1 MHLGAQRTRSGR
13 VSPTDTTR
21 FFVLLLSTCA
31 ALLSAEE
38 CSSAQ
43 GVDVIRHLGLSGH
56 RDTQTSGTDY
66 LTSLASSPTVLPPG
80 VGVTLGRESLID
92 FPSPGLFPAGVD
104 EEFSLVVT
112 LRSWRASNA
121 FLFSVR
127 DNKDRLEFGLQLL
140 GGRVV
145 VHMGEKASVYFKH
158 ELQDGQWH
166 SFSVGVRR
174 RSVSFFARCGAVR
187 RSEETLTRTQ
197 TLGSE
202 GRVSVGK
209 MDPRAVQF
217 EGALCQLDI
226 YPCAQAAAQYC
237 DYVKKQCRLSDTF
250 RSETSPA
257 SPHASSGS
265 RLSTFTPSPRLNRFS
280 QTLRSLTTRHPGP
293 SPSPL
298 SGFPSFTAEIPITEK
313 TPEHQQALMKPR
325 GTEVTPYPVTVVRKR
340 RLRNNVKENAVKV
353 NGTVLYREESS
364 YNVLD
369 TSEEG
374 MHETGYSD
382 GYGYDY
388 GFDED
393 EYFFEYDGFIGP
405 KGDPGP
411 PGLPGPPVIEQK
423 IVGSIP

>member
-1 MHLGAQRTRSGR
+1 MFLC
-13 VSPTDTTR
+13 
-21 FFVLLLSTCA
+21 L
-31 ALLSAEE
+31 
-38 CSSAQ
+38 

-92 FPSPGLFPAGVD
+92 SPSTGLFPAGVD
-104 EEFSLVVT
+104 EEFSLVVS
-112 LRSWRASNA
+112 LRSWRASNS

-127 DNKDRLEFGLQLL
+127 DNKDRLLFGLQLL
-140 GGRVV
+140 PGRVV
-145 VHMGEKASVYFKH
+145 VHTGEKASVYFKH
-158 ELQDGQWH
+158 ELQDGRWN
-166 SFSVGVRR
+166 SFSVGVRP

-187 RSEETLTRTQ
+187 YSEETLTRTQ
-197 TLGSE
+197 TLASE
-202 GRVSVGK
+202 GRVSVGR

-250 RSETSPA
+250 RSESSEFLSPSPA
-257 SPHASSGS
+257 TSSES
-265 RLSTFTPSPRLNRFS
+265 HLSTFTPSPRFNRFS
-280 QTLRSLTTRHPGP
+280 QTSRSDTTRHTSP

-298 SGFPSFTAEIPITEK
+298 SFTAETPVTEK
-313 TPEHQQALMKPR
+313 TPKDENDTENEQHLMKPR
-325 GTEVTPYPVTVVRKR
+325 GTEVTPDLVTVIRQK
-340 RLRNNVKENAVKV
+340 RLRNSVKESVVKV

-364 YNVLD
+364 YNHVD

-374 MHETGYSD
+374 MHDTGYSD

-393 EYFFEYDGFIGP
+393 EYFFDYDGFIGP

-411 PGLPGPPVIEQK
+411 PVSKPLFSFRIFSFFNAVTPQQVRAKHRFRIYPNYNA
-423 IVGSIP
+423 

>member
-1 MHLGAQRTRSGR
+1 M
-13 VSPTDTTR
+13 
-21 FFVLLLSTCA
+21 
-31 ALLSAEE
+31 
-38 CSSAQ
+38 
-43 GVDVIRHLGLSGH
+43 IRHLGLSGH

-92 FPSPGLFPAGVD
+92 SPSPGLFPAGVD

-127 DNKDRLEFGLQLL
+127 DNKDRLQFGLQLL
-140 GGRVV
+140 AGRLVI
-145 VHMGEKASVYFKH
+145 HTGEKASVYFKH

-166 SFSVGVRR
+166 SFSVGVRP
-174 RSVSFFARCGAVR
+174 RSVSFFARCGAVQH
-187 RSEETLTRTQ
+187 SEETLTWTQ
-197 TLGSE
+197 MLGSE

-226 YPCAQAAAQYC
+226 YPCAQAAAKYC
-237 DYVKKQCRLSDTF
+237 DYVKKHCRLSDTF

-257 SPHASSGS
+257 SPHTSSGS
-265 RLSTFTPSPRLNRFS
+265 HLSTFTPSPRLTRFS
-280 QTLRSLTTRHPGP
+280 QTLRSHTMRDPVP

-298 SGFPSFTAEIPITEK
+298 SRFPIAEK
-313 TPEHQQALMKPR
+313 TPEDQRPFMKPR
-325 GTEVTPYPVTVVRKR
+325 GTEVTPDPVTVVRQR
-340 RLRNNVKENAVKV
+340 LLRNSVKENVVKV

-364 YNVLD
+364 SNVLD

-393 EYFFEYDGFIGP
+393 EYFLEYDGFIGP

-411 PGLPGPPVIEQK
+411 PVSKPVFSFRIFSVFECLHAATCLLQKPPELIQITILK
-423 IVGSIP
+423 SSILNL